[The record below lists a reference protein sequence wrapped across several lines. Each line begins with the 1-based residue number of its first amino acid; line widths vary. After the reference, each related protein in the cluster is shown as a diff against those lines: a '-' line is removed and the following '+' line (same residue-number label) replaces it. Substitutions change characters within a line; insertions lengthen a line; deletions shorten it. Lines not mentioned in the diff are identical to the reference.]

1 MVLRVS
7 AKMRGNDDV
16 DVRAVDGGEHADHSG
31 VDHGRELLDFG
42 EAIAARDENAIKA
55 SRDALAAAAGVDA
68 MVDAA
73 AVAANFQRM
82 SRIADA
88 SGIPL
93 DKHVM
98 VMTHDIRKRLGAEKF
113 GSARNTDKNRTLLLG
128 MLSPILSGLAIKLMP
143 ILLRKKT

>member
-1 MVLRVS
+1 M
-7 AKMRGNDDV
+7 KGNDDV

-31 VDHGRELLDFG
+31 VDHGRELLDFA
-42 EAIAARDENAIKA
+42 EAIAARDENAIRA
-55 SRDALAAAAGVDA
+55 SRNALAAAAGVDA

-98 VMTHDIRKRLGAEKF
+98 VMTHGIRKRLGVEKF
-113 GSARNTDKNRTLLLG
+113 GSARNTDKNRTLLTSL
-128 MLSPILSGLAIKLMP
+128 LSPIFSGLAIRLMP
-143 ILLRKKT
+143 VLLRKRT